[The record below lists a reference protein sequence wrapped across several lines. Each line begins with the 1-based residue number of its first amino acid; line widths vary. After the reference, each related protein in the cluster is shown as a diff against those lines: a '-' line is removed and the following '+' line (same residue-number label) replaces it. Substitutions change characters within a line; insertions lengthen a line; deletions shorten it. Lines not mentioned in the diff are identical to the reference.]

1 MRRIWYLV
9 TALAVAGCG
18 ATMWPTTKVQTKSYA
33 PDLYGCAAASA
44 RALKYSLVSNDSGS
58 GRFEARRKYS
68 LRAEGPDVD
77 EYERADVLTVDIIK
91 SRNDSTGTTTL
102 KVQAGTLSTHETK
115 RGPTE
120 DPEYASPEVKKDAQT
135 IVTRCAST

>member
-1 MRRIWYLV
+1 MRRPLLV
-9 TALAVAGCG
+9 LLVLAGVGCG
-18 ATMWPTTKVQTKSYA
+18 ATLWPTTKVQTKSYA

-44 RALKYSLVSNDSGS
+44 RALKYKLTSNDSAS
-58 GRFEARRKYS
+58 RFEARRTYS

-77 EYERADVLTVDIIK
+77 EYGRADVLTVEIVK
-91 SRNDSTGTTTL
+91 ARNDSTGATTL

-115 RGPTE
+115 RGPTDE
-120 DPEYASPEVKKDAQT
+120 PEYASEAVKKDAQT

>member
-1 MRRIWYLV
+1 MRRTVLLLMV
-9 TALAVAGCG
+9 LAVAACG
-18 ATMWPTTKVQTKSYA
+18 ATLWPTTKVQTKSYA

-44 RALKYSLVSNDSGS
+44 RALKYKLVSNDSS
-58 GRFEARRKYS
+58 ARFEARRNYS
-68 LRAEGPDVD
+68 QKAEGPDVD
-77 EYERADVLTVDIIK
+77 EYNRADVLTVEIVK

-115 RGPTE
+115 RGPT
-120 DPEYASPEVKKDAQT
+120 DDLEYASDAVKKDAQT

>member
-1 MRRIWYLV
+1 MRRTFVLSTV
-9 TALAVAGCG
+9 LAVAACG
-18 ATMWPTTKVQTKSYA
+18 ATLWPTTKVQTKSFA

-44 RALKYSLVSNDSGS
+44 RALKYKMVSNDSS
-58 GRFEARRKYS
+58 DRFEARRQYS
-68 LRAEGPDVD
+68 LRGEGPDVD
-77 EYERADVLTVDIIK
+77 ETGRADVLTVEIVK

-120 DPEYASPEVKKDAQT
+120 DPEYASDAVKKDAQT
-135 IVTRCAST
+135 IVTRCASA

>member
-1 MRRIWYLV
+1 MRRIWCPAA
-9 TALAVAGCG
+9 ALAVAGCVG
-18 ATMWPTTKVQTKSYA
+18 TLWPTTKVQTKSYA

-44 RALKYSLVSNDSGS
+44 RALKYRLLSNDSS
-58 GRFEARRKYS
+58 VRFEARRNYS
-68 LRAEGPDVD
+68 LKAEGPDVD
-77 EYERADVLTVDIIK
+77 EYQRADVLTVEIVK

-102 KVQAGTLSTHETK
+102 KVQAGTLSTHGTK

>member
-1 MRRIWYLV
+1 MRRTLV
-9 TALAVAGCG
+9 LLTVLAVAACG
-18 ATMWPTTKVQTKSYA
+18 ASLWPTTKVQTKSYA
-33 PDLYGCAAASA
+33 PDLYGCAAASV
-44 RALKYSLVSNDSGS
+44 RALKYSLISNDSEG

-68 LRAEGPDVD
+68 LKGEGPDVD
-77 EYERADVLTVDIIK
+77 EIGRADVLIVEMVK
-91 SRNDSTGTTTL
+91 ARNDSSGTTTL

-120 DPEYASPEVKKDAQT
+120 DPEYASPAVKKDAQT

>member
-1 MRRIWYLV
+1 MVLV
-9 TALAVAGCG
+9 VAACAG
-18 ATMWPTTKVQTKSYA
+18 TLWPTTKVQAKSYA

-44 RALKYSLVSNDSGS
+44 RALKYKLVSNDSS
-58 GRFEARRKYS
+58 VRFEARRNYS
-68 LRAEGPDVD
+68 LRNEGPDVD
-77 EYERADVLTVDIIK
+77 EYNRADVLTVEIVK

-120 DPEYASPEVKKDAQT
+120 DPEYASDAVKKDAQT

>member
-1 MRRIWYLV
+1 MRRTLLLLTV
-9 TALAVAGCG
+9 LAVAACG
-18 ATMWPTTKVQTKSYA
+18 ATLWPTTKVLTKSYA

-44 RALKYSLVSNDSGS
+44 RALKYSRVSNDSSG

-68 LRAEGPDVD
+68 LKSNGPDVD
-77 EYERADVLTVDIIK
+77 EYERADDLTVDIVK
-91 SRNDSTGTTTL
+91 SLNDSTGTTTL

-120 DPEYASPEVKKDAQT
+120 DPEYASPAVQKDAQT
-135 IVTRCAST
+135 LVTRCAST